1 MNKLKALKYWTLFK
15 NIYKIDIHHMF
26 WNQIEIE
33 TILSQFVSNNK
44 VVSFHPCCKLS
55 QIFIYIF
62 IYKCILFYHLIWR
75 RGWAHGNKIYHIK
88 FLFISDYQYFR
99 WFLSKSIFLYQLSFY
114 IQSNLYEAV
123 SHGIHFP
130 STLYLK
136 WTSLVYHVK
145 TTHYNMPSS
154 IDNYL
159 FIQPFKIYQIRP
171 TMFSRSRHA

>member
-1 MNKLKALKYWTLFK
+1 MNFIQ

-99 WFLSKSIFLYQLSFY
+99 WFLSKSIFFISIVILYTVKPVWSSQPWNSLSLHPLFEMN
-114 IQSNLYEAV
+114 IL
-123 SHGIHFP
+123 
-130 STLYLK
+130 
-136 WTSLVYHVK
+136 SLPCK
-145 TTHYNMPSS
+145 NNS
-154 IDNYL
+154 L
-159 FIQPFKIYQIRP
+159 
-171 TMFSRSRHA
+171 